1 MHAATLHFDGSLPD
15 SRHNHAPF
23 CHRLI
28 LIFYEKDNAV
38 AEPHNLAGLDGAQ
51 SVSALG
57 LRWAA
62 LRGMLNSPLITGDDQ
77 RALRD
82 ELLRELASI
91 EQDFGAL
98 QSRNPMEISAKVD
111 IAKAALRER
120 IQTGETWLIDLLD
133 SIQGDLQV
141 VSIKPSSSGPA
152 NRTPVNLTRTHQQRP
167 DEGAIPAGTEAGTS
181 SAA

>member
-1 MHAATLHFDGSLPD
+1 
-15 SRHNHAPF
+15 
-23 CHRLI
+23 
-28 LIFYEKDNAV
+28 
-38 AEPHNLAGLDGAQ
+38 
-51 SVSALG
+51 
-57 LRWAA
+57 
-62 LRGMLNSPLITGDDQ
+62 MLNSPLITGDDQ